1 MIKRLFS
8 TIILSIIACVAVN
21 AQGLC
26 VINGHIA
33 DSRLGDGSE
42 LKKVYLTRVNE
53 FGQPVTVAEAKVKK
67 GSYTFEYEL
76 AQDEPVLL
84 YTVAGF
90 GEGMGIEL
98 FVEPGEITVNT
109 PSAAQP
115 CVSKVVGTPVNDA
128 YTEFM
133 DIFANGYKEV
143 EKEVAALVS
152 ANSNEWLESA
162 EGKAAVGRI
171 ESKEGINTVSQAIRF
186 LIGHNA
192 SPMMPL
198 VVECY
203 LLHLLTPAYAEQVM
217 NAVSTS
223 LYTHPYYL
231 SLRNRVLANNLKVGN
246 EAPDITLPLLGG
258 ETKRLSDYRGK
269 YVVLNFWAS
278 GCAKSAEMFAELQKL
293 YDLVKEYGDEFV
305 IVSVSL
311 DTDKAAWAKAVES
324 NGINREGWLHA
335 CDGAGTVSPAAELF
349 GLENTPKI
357 LLIEPEGRAVSLD
370 MEIGEVVMRADQ
382 ILMGDL
388 YYLDQIEE

>member
-1 MIKRLFS
+1 M
-8 TIILSIIACVAVN
+8 
-21 AQGLC
+21 
-26 VINGHIA
+26 
-33 DSRLGDGSE
+33 
-42 LKKVYLTRVNE
+42 KKVFLTGTDD

-152 ANSNEWLESA
+152 ANSNEWLGSA

-171 ESKEGINTVSQAIRF
+171 ESKEGIKTLSQTIRF

-246 EAPDITLPLLGG
+246 EAPDITLHLLGG

-335 CDGAGTVSPAAELF
+335 CDGAGTVSPAAEFF